1 MGKWLLEI
9 TGSRFFGNGFK
20 LEIDDYTVIAG
31 FNSAGK
37 SMVARTIYA
46 LASRDV
52 NELDRLWRKDNASV
66 CLHTSRGDLCY
77 AGGEIR
83 GDLGSDIVAYMA
95 PDYRIVLR
103 QSLVLEK
110 SISESIEGIKQDVN
124 TLCNIVDSLSVYI
137 PEEELNKMQ
146 EVKELCKGLQ
156 QEIRDHSNILRS
168 FMHPLLAEALF
179 YKARASPW
187 LLKKLLDAQEES
199 VKRAVD
205 ALNELLG
212 DIDEKI
218 SADDLIPLSV
228 DVTISGT
235 SRGGGPALSIDTG
248 SLTLLVQDNRLVA
261 TVPPDVVS
269 SSVASYLLLG
279 ILPYVFA
286 QREDTIVVVIEEPE
300 EAFSPP
306 QQFLFAYILG
316 RYIKLLQS
324 SKKEVKV
331 VLTTHSPYI
340 VSGASRFDATVY
352 YARFSRVKKT
362 FYYEERPY
370 AAFAL
375 AEALALSQ
383 RSSEEESLEQS

>member
-1 MGKWLLEI
+1 MGKWVLEV
-9 TGSRFFGNGFK
+9 TGSKLFGDDFK
-20 LEIDDYTVIAG
+20 LEVDDYTVIAG
-31 FNSAGK
+31 FNSTGK
-37 SMVARTIYA
+37 SIIARTIYA

-66 CLHTSRGDLCY
+66 CLRTPRGNLCY

-110 SISESIEGIKQDVN
+110 SISESIEGIEQDVG
-124 TLCNIVDSLSVYI
+124 TLCNMIDSLSVYI
-137 PEEELNKMQ
+137 PEEESNRMQ
-146 EVKELCKGLQ
+146 ELKELCKDLQ
-156 QEIRDHSNILRS
+156 QHIKNHGNVLRG
-168 FMHPLLAEALF
+168 FMHPLLAEALI
-179 YKARASPW
+179 YKARANPW

-199 VKRAVD
+199 IERAVD

-218 SADDLIPLSV
+218 SAEDLIPLSV
-228 DVTISGT
+228 DVTISDTGHV
-235 SRGGGPALSIDTG
+235 GKPALSIDLG
-248 SLTLLVQDNRLVA
+248 SLALLVQDNRLTA

-286 QREDTIVVVIEEPE
+286 QRENTIVAVIEEPE

-316 RYIKLLQS
+316 RYIRLLQGNG
-324 SKKEVKV
+324 KEVKV

-340 VSGASRFDATVY
+340 VSGASRFDATIY
-352 YARFSRVKKT
+352 YARFSRKKRA
-362 FYYEERPY
+362 FYYEQRPY

-383 RSSEEESLEQS
+383 RPSEEEEL

>member
-1 MGKWLLEI
+1 MGKWLLEV
-9 TGSRFFGNGFK
+9 TGSKLFGDDFK
-20 LEIDDYTVIAG
+20 LEVDDYTVIAG

-37 SMVARTIYA
+37 SIIARTIYA
-46 LASRDV
+46 LARRDV

-66 CLHTSRGDLCY
+66 CLHTLRGNLCY

-83 GDLGSDIVAYMA
+83 GDLRGDIVAYMA

-103 QSLVLEK
+103 QSLAIEK
-110 SISESIEGIKQDVN
+110 SISENLGRMEQDVD
-124 TLCNIVDSLSVYI
+124 TLCNMIDSLSVYI
-137 PEEELNKMQ
+137 PEEEYDRIQGLR
-146 EVKELCKGLQ
+146 ELCRNLQ
-156 QEIRDHSNILRS
+156 QHIRDHGNVLGS
-168 FMHPLLAEALF
+168 FMRPLLAEALV
-179 YKARASPW
+179 YKARANPW
-187 LLKKLLDAQEES
+187 LLKRLLDAQEES
-199 VKRAVD
+199 VERAVD

-218 SADDLIPLSV
+218 SAEDLVPLNV

-235 SRGGGPALSIDTG
+235 RHVGGPALSIDTEN
-248 SLTLLVQDNRLVA
+248 LTLLVQDNRLAA
-261 TVPPDVVS
+261 TVPPDIVS
-269 SSVASYLLLG
+269 SSVASYLLLS

-316 RYIKLLQS
+316 RYIRLLQGS
-324 SKKEVKV
+324 GKEVKV

-340 VSGASRFDATVY
+340 VSGASRFDATIY
-352 YARFSRVKKT
+352 YARFSRAKRA
-362 FYYEERPY
+362 FYYEQRPY

-383 RSSEEESLEQS
+383 RPLEEEEP